1 MRIFNW
7 NNALKNSDLKFVQ
20 IITINDINMET
31 NYLILA
37 LVLIG
42 AAFLLIL
49 LIWKNRKDQKEFE
62 QKMNQESIDPE
73 HHKEEKI

>member
-1 MRIFNW
+1 
-7 NNALKNSDLKFVQ
+7 
-20 IITINDINMET
+20 MET
-31 NYLILA
+31 NYLIIA
-37 LVLIG
+37 LVLLG